1 MEFSRGELE
10 RLSALLARRSGL
22 DFPESR
28 WPFLC
33 RQAAGM
39 ARRSGFASP
48 ARWAAAVERPGP
60 ASGSLYAALEE
71 ALQVPATGFFRY
83 PHHYAVLRSAVVAD
97 GWRAA
102 RLEERPRLR
111 IWSVGCSTGEEPY
124 SIAMVLRDSLPAE
137 EAARAEIL
145 AVDASREALAVA
157 RRGRYAAARLTA
169 VPPDCLVRH
178 FRRAGAEYTV
188 AAPLRRM
195 VTFLQGDVRQSFYP
209 GTFDAVFCCNVLLYY
224 TPEARRRLL
233 EGLAASLAPGG
244 FLFLGH
250 ADGIAPPAARFAPV
264 ASAGGFVYR
273 RC

>member
-1 MEFSRGELE
+1 MELSRGELE
-10 RLSALLARRSGL
+10 RLAALVAHRSGL

-33 RQAAGM
+33 RQASGM

-48 ARWAAAVERPGP
+48 ARWAEALERPGA
-60 ASGSLYAALEE
+60 ASGRLYAALEE
-71 ALQVPATGFFRY
+71 ALHVPATGFFRY
-83 PHHYAVLRSAVVAD
+83 PHHYAALRSAVLPAWCEA
-97 GWRAA
+97 GRS
-102 RLEERPRLR
+102 EERRRLR
-111 IWSVGCSTGEEPY
+111 LWSVGCATGEEPY
-124 SIAMVLRDSLPAE
+124 SIAMVLRDSLPAG

-157 RRGRYAAARLTA
+157 RRGRYTPDRLTA
-169 VPPDCLVRH
+169 VPPECLPRH
-178 FRRAGAEYTV
+178 FRRAGGEYAV
-188 AAPLRRM
+188 AAALRRM
-195 VTFLQGDVRQSFYP
+195 VTFLQCDVRHTFYP
-209 GTFDAVFCCNVLLYY
+209 GTFDAIFCCNVLLYY
-224 TPEARRRLL
+224 MPEARRRLL
-233 EGLAASLAPGG
+233 DGLATSLAPGG